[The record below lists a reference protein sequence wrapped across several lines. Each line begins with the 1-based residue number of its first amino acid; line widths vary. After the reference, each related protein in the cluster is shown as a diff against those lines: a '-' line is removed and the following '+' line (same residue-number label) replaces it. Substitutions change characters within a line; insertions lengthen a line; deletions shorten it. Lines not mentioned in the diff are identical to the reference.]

1 MSIFSEMNSNAICL
15 VGPDHLLVLLIY
27 NEHYQKNLKIFET
40 FSHLL
45 VGVQWGQILYFKI
58 FKKVETISR

>member
-1 MSIFSEMNSNAICL
+1 MSIFSQMNSIAICL

-27 NEHYQKNLKIFET
+27 DDLKIFET

-45 VGVQWGQILYFKI
+45 EAGDLDFIFQSI
-58 FKKVETISR
+58 FKKFETISR

>member
-15 VGPDHLLVLLIY
+15 VGPDHLLALLIY
-27 NEHYQKNLKIFET
+27 NEHYQKNQKIFET

-45 VGVQWGQILYFKI
+45 MGVGSDFI
-58 FKKVETISR
+58 FQNL